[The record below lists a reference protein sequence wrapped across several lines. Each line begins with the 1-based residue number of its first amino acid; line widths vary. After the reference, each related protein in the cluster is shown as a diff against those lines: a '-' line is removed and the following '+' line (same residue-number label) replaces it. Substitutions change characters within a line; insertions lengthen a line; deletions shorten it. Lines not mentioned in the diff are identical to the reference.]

1 MPRDRGQRDKLPE
14 GPLRETV
21 FSATAQRGSEPYSVR
36 PESGFVEPAPFKRDD
51 FKRDVLAAFGTEL
64 FEST

>member
-14 GPLRETV
+14 KPLKETV
-21 FSATAQRGSEPYSVR
+21 FSATTQRGSELYSVR
-36 PESGFVEPAPFKRDD
+36 SESGFVEPAPFKRDA
-51 FKRDVLAAFGTEL
+51 FKRDALAAFGAEL

>member
-14 GPLRETV
+14 RPLRETV
-21 FSATAQRGSEPYSVR
+21 FSAMTQRGSVYSVR
-36 PESGFVEPAPFKRDD
+36 SESGFVEPAPFKRDA
-51 FKRDVLAAFGTEL
+51 FKRDVFAASGAEL